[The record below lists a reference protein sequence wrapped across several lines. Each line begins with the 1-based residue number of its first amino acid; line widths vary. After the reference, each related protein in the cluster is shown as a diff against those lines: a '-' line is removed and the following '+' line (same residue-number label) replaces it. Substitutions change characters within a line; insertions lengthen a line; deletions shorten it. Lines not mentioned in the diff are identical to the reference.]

1 MRERLLFI
9 YNPHAG
15 KTRIKSKLSDVIE
28 TFAQQGYE
36 VIIMPTLKHGDA
48 TEYAMEFAQKG
59 ECSRIVC
66 AGGDGT
72 LSEVVA
78 GVLKSG
84 CRVPIGFIPAGTTND
99 FGYSLKIPKDI
110 VQAAELAGA
119 TLPIPS
125 DTGEIN
131 GKVFIYTAAFG
142 LFADV
147 SYDTSQNVKNVLG
160 RSAYILSGASK
171 LHNVKS
177 YHLTIE
183 YIVPL
188 SEEEAESENST
199 FKAAG
204 VIEKTAAEII
214 ENGTL
219 QVTGAA
225 GEIEFTDNSAEVKA
239 AEGFTGNSALVKAE
253 EEFAGNSVPVKAE
266 EEFAGNSAEVKT
278 AEGFTDD
285 STSKVREIVAEN
297 RIKRVEG
304 DFIYGMISNSDSVGG
319 FKGIAGKGV
328 QFDDGIF
335 EMLLVRKPHNLIE
348 LTDII
353 NELLSKKLNSE
364 NIVYARTSGVRLVSD
379 QELPW
384 SLDGEY
390 GGDMPQAEI
399 HIRKQSVDYIKL
411 P

>member
-214 ENGTL
+214 GNGAL

-225 GEIEFTDNSAEVKA
+225 GEIEFTDNSALVKA
-239 AEGFTGNSALVKAE
+239 EEEFTGNSAEVKAE
-253 EEFAGNSVPVKAE
+253 EEFAGSSVPVKAE
-266 EEFAGNSAEVKT
+266 
-278 AEGFTDD
+278 EGFTDD

-348 LTDII
+348 LTDIV